1 MGDDPWNDDQFRSK
15 KKQLQELRAESKGW
29 FEDIKG
35 ISLKERKEQRETI
48 NQKIKE
54 YEELSKSGGKIGQ
67 QAKELLELQK
77 KQLAVLGKQEKVVGR
92 IQQEVNVT
100 YREFTNFL
108 QTSAAQYNYSQ
119 KIAKEYLSISRD
131 IGATAGMSD
140 RLTRS
145 FKDSLE
151 EVEQMGGSMEDITN
165 IMNTMSDESGRMK
178 ILDRDD
184 VANIESISKGTNMMA
199 ADAARMAEKFD
210 LMGVS
215 TDTMG
220 VHLATVFKESQAIGL
235 NANKVIK
242 VLSSNM
248 NSLQSYSFRNGV
260 KGMTEMAKQAVK
272 MRLDVSDVLQMADKF
287 YQPEAAIEAAANL
300 QMLGGDIAEAFG
312 DPFETMY
319 LARNKPEEL
328 AKKLGDMTE
337 NMMQFNDETGEY
349 EFPAEV
355 RMQLKSAGEQLGINT
370 EKMIEMARQ
379 TSKIK
384 DVKMKFTS
392 LTDSDTKES
401 LASLAKFSAERGE
414 FVIQHKGE
422 ELGLDQIGDGLA
434 AEIIKADDE
443 SVEDKTDSHLFKNI
457 ALNTQTMSEQL
468 VSMKEASMATI
479 AGTTDMYEIT
489 AEEMKKNL
497 IGPMKNSM
505 DMMVSK
511 FKDEF
516 KPDDLFDKVQWDT
529 TFNGATEEVAKF
541 VTTLKD
547 KMENFLGGKDDAL
560 SDKTDSPSTYKTE
573 QACKDAKSSGQAVKW
588 DGTKCVAEDLVSYPG
603 GGEGRVLTG
612 PFGKIGLDDRDMLL
626 AGDPN
631 KIGGGTNNGGSTEI
645 SGTATINVNIN
656 SNTAIS
662 PYMESQLTS
671 KIIEVYQKIANGD
684 GNVSSVYQAQPSKG
698 SDILYA

>member
-1 MGDDPWNDDQFRSK
+1 MAADPWDDDGYRK
-15 KKQLQELRAESKGW
+15 KVKQLKELRAESKGW
-29 FEDIKG
+29 FSDING
-35 ISLKERKEQRETI
+35 ISLKEREEQKATI
-48 NQKIKE
+48 KDKIAQYKD
-54 YEELSKSGGKIGQ
+54 LSKRNDKIGE
-67 QAKELLELQK
+67 QAKELLKLQE
-77 KQLAVLGKQEKVVGR
+77 KQLKVLGRQEKVVGR

-108 QTSAAQYNYSQ
+108 QTTAAQYNYAQ
-119 KIAKEYLSISRD
+119 KIAKEYLSVSRD
-131 IGATAGMSD
+131 MGATAGMSD

-145 FKDSLE
+145 FKNSLS
-151 EVEQMGGSMEDITN
+151 EVEQMGGSMEDVTN
-165 IMNTMSDESGRMK
+165 IMNTMAEESGRMK
-178 ILDRDD
+178 VLDAEDI
-184 VANIESISKGTNMMA
+184 VNIEEISKGTNMMA

-242 VLSSNM
+242 VLSNNM
-248 NSLQSYSFRNGV
+248 GTLQSYSFSSGV
-260 KGMTEMAKQAVK
+260 RGMTEMAKQAVK

-300 QMLGGDIAEAFG
+300 QMLGGDIADAFG

-370 EKMIEMARQ
+370 EKMVEMARQ
-379 TSKIK
+379 SSKIK

-422 ELGLDQIGDGLA
+422 ELGLDQIGDDLA

-443 SVEDKTDSHLFKNI
+443 NVEGKTDSDLFKRI
-457 ALNTQTMSEQL
+457 AMNTQTMSEQL
-468 VSMKEASMATI
+468 VSAKEASMATI
-479 AGTTDMYEIT
+479 AGTTDLYEIT
-489 AEEMKKNL
+489 AEEMKENL
-497 IGPMKNSM
+497 LGPMKLSM
-505 DMMVSK
+505 DAMTSK
-511 FKDEF
+511 FTSEF
-516 KPDDLFDKVQWDT
+516 KPGDLFDKTEWDT

-541 VTTLKD
+541 VTTVKESIGEFLKIKKED
-547 KMENFLGGKDDAL
+547 TPEKVVKDDSAAEEVPGKDI
-560 SDKTDSPSTYKTE
+560 
-573 QACKDAKSSGQAVKW
+573 
-588 DGTKCVAEDLVSYPG
+588 VSFPG
-603 GGEGRVLTG
+603 SNGRVLSG
-612 PFGKIGLDDRDMLL
+612 EFGSISLDDRDLIA
-626 AGDPN
+626 AGDP
-631 KIGGGTNNGGSTEI
+631 KKLMGGGDGNGTSSEMKV

-662 PYMESQLTS
+662 ANMESQLTS

-684 GNVSSVYQAQPSKG
+684 GDPSSVFQAQPSKG
-698 SDILYA
+698 SDILYT